1 MVEDVFHK
9 IYSKP
14 LTKGIAAL
22 TVVSNT
28 WKTNDGDI
36 LTMKLVKRVSY
47 GWFFSTIVVGFF
59 ALGFVNAN
67 TLQDGEAASLQV
79 VNKPAAQLGINH
91 YLANRPP
98 LVPSHL
104 VRLPLGSV
112 RARGW
117 LETQLKLEAEGF
129 IGHLKE
135 LSRFLTEE
143 ENAWLNPEGIG
154 DKSFWEELPYW
165 LKGYIDLAYL
175 LNDQA
180 MIQEARRW
188 VEPTIVGQRSD
199 GWIGPR
205 RNLEM
210 INSPRGK
217 KPDLWPNMIML
228 HVLQSY
234 YEATS
239 DPRVIELMKCYYRW
253 ELQQPD
259 EDFLLPSWQKVRAS
273 DDLVIIYWLYNQT
286 GESWL
291 LELGEKINRCQARW
305 DEGIINWHGVNIA
318 QGFRAPGIFYQQTGN
333 DRLLAMAY
341 ANYQEIRDKFGQV
354 PGGLYGADE
363 NCRPGYTDPRQAAE
377 TCAMVEMMYS
387 CELLTA
393 ISGDTLWADRCEDV
407 AFNSL
412 PASMT
417 PDLKSLR
424 YLTSPNLAVSD
435 AKNKSPGVQN
445 RGPMFLLD
453 PYGHRCCQ
461 HNVSHGWPYF
471 TKHLWMAAPGDG
483 LAAVLYAPSQV
494 EARVGNTGQVVTIT
508 EETKYPFEDEITF
521 TIKCDARVQFPL
533 YLRVP
538 HWCDRP
544 EVDIKSGAVVSSMT
558 VPSDIEGQWVVL
570 RRDWKDG
577 DVLSV
582 KLPRT
587 IRLRVWEK
595 NRNSVSV
602 DYGPL
607 TLSLKIGERYV
618 RAGGT
623 EKWPA
628 WEIYPENDW
637 NYGLMVDLRQPEQ
650 SFHVEKRPWDGVSQ
664 PFTPE
669 AAPLMVI
676 AHGKQIPNW
685 TLDEYGLVAPLQQ
698 SPVKVDGP
706 TVKLELIPMG
716 CGRLRISAFP
726 VIGEGPD
733 AIEWQK
739 PAPPPHQASH
749 CFESDT
755 VLALSDGLVP
765 QSSHD
770 KTIPRFTWWPHRG
783 TQEWV
788 TYEFGGERLVSEIAV
803 YWFDDTGSGA
813 CRVPKSCVV
822 QYWDGATWKNVTP
835 ESRCGTERDGFNTLQ
850 FNPIRTTRLR
860 LLVEL
865 QPDFS
870 AGILE
875 WQIK

>member
-1 MVEDVFHK
+1 MKSQIRANYPWNLIAILVSFFIAEGLKGNAAQKEDSIVFHAV
-9 IYSKP
+9 SKP
-14 LTKGIAAL
+14 
-22 TVVSNT
+22 
-28 WKTNDGDI
+28 D
-36 LTMKLVKRVSY
+36 
-47 GWFFSTIVVGFF
+47 
-59 ALGFVNAN
+59 
-67 TLQDGEAASLQV
+67 
-79 VNKPAAQLGINH
+79 AQLGIKH
-91 YLANRPP
+91 YSANRPP
-98 LVPSHL
+98 LVPSPL
-104 VRLPLGSV
+104 VRLPLGTV
-112 RARGW
+112 RAHGW
-117 LETQLKLEAEGF
+117 LQTQLKLEAEGF
-129 IGHLKE
+129 IGHLHE
-135 LSRFLTEE
+135 LSRFLAED

-165 LKGYIDLAYL
+165 LKGYIDVAYL
-175 LNDQA
+175 LNDEA
-180 MIQEARRW
+180 MIQEAKRW
-188 VEPTIVGQRSD
+188 IEPTITGQRSD

-234 YEATS
+234 YEVTN
-239 DPRVIELMKCYYRW
+239 DPRVIELMKRYYRW
-253 ELQQPD
+253 ELTQPE
-259 EDFLLPSWQKVRAS
+259 EDFLLPYWQKVRAS
-273 DDLVIIYWLYNQT
+273 DDLVIIYWLYNRT

-318 QGFRAPGIFYQQTGN
+318 QGFRAPGIFYQQRGEEK
-333 DRLLAMAY
+333 LLSMAY
-341 ANYQEIRDKFGQV
+341 ANYDEIRDKYGQV

-393 ISGDTLWADRCEDV
+393 ISGDPCWADRCEDV

-424 YLTSPNLAVSD
+424 YLTAPNLAVSD

-445 RGPMFLLD
+445 RGPMFLFD

-483 LAAVLYAPSQV
+483 LAAVLYAPSRV
-494 EARVGNTGQVVTIT
+494 DAHVGNAGQLVTIT
-508 EETKYPFEDEITF
+508 EETKYPFDDEIVL
-521 TIKCDARVQFPL
+521 TINCEGSVAFPL

-538 HWCDRP
+538 RWCDQP
-544 EVDIKSGAVVSSMT
+544 EIEIRSEAQVHRIA
-558 VPSDIEGQWVVL
+558 VPSGVNGQWLVTQ
-570 RRDWKDG
+570 RTWQNG
-577 DVLSV
+577 DVLQL

-595 NRNSVSV
+595 NHNSVSV
-602 DYGPL
+602 DYGPV
-607 TLSLKIGERYV
+607 TLALKLGERYV

-623 EKWPA
+623 DKWPA
-628 WEIYPENDW
+628 WEIYPEHDW
-637 NYGLMVDLRQPEQ
+637 NYGLVLDPRNPDR
-650 SFHVEKRPWDGVSQ
+650 SFEVKTRPWDGVSQ

-669 AAPLMVI
+669 AAPIVVTTK
-676 AHGKQIPNW
+676 GKKIPNW
-685 TLDEYGLVAPLQQ
+685 TLDENGLVAPLQQ
-698 SPVKVDGP
+698 SPVKVEGP
-706 TVKLELIPMG
+706 TVTLELIPMG
-716 CGRLRISAFP
+716 CERLRISAFP

-733 AIEWQK
+733 AVEWQK

-755 VLALSDGLVP
+755 VLALSDRLEP
-765 QSSHD
+765 KSSHD
-770 KTIPRFTWWPHRG
+770 KSIPRFTWWPHRG

-788 TYEFGGERLVSEIAV
+788 TYEFGQERLVSEVAV

-813 CRVPKSCVV
+813 CRVPKNCRV
-822 QYWDGATWKNVTP
+822 QYWDGTTWNDVTP
-835 ESRCGTERDGFNTLQ
+835 QSQCDANRDQFNTLR
-850 FNPIRTTRLR
+850 FNPVKTTKLR

-875 WQIK
+875 WRVK